1 MAYIDTGV
9 HMPGMAGLMFY
20 KGPTGKAIFNMANTL
35 LNGPSGLTS
44 GEREMIAAHVSK
56 LNECGYCYNIHAAV
70 ADEHLSDN
78 GHTMS
83 CVIENL
89 DDAPISEKMKALLRI
104 AGKVQKG
111 GQYVTE
117 QDVLKAKTAGATDE
131 DVHDSVLVASFFCMA
146 NRYVDGLGTRIADQE
161 EKKES
166 VQMILRIGYRYP
178 PLFLRKLVV
187 RMINRKA
194 AKQNKPT
201 C

>member
-9 HMPGMAGLMFY
+9 HLPGMAGLMFY
-20 KGPTGKAIFNMANTL
+20 KGPTGKALSNLANTL
-35 LNGPSGLTS
+35 LKGPSGLTF

-56 LNECGYCYNIHAAV
+56 LNDCDFCYNFHAAV
-70 ADEHLSDN
+70 ADEHLNDN
-78 GHTMS
+78 GHAMS
-83 CVIENL
+83 CVIEKL
-89 DDAPISEKMKALLRI
+89 DDAPISEKMKALLNI

-117 QDVLKAKTAGATDE
+117 QDVLTAKTAGATDE

-146 NRYVDGLGTRIADQE
+146 NRYVDGLGTRTADHEE
-161 EKKES
+161 EKEG
-166 VQMILRIGYRYP
+166 VQMIFRKGYKYP

-194 AKQNKPT
+194 AKRSKPT